1 MTRYIDQCEEL
12 LDAPEWR
19 GERKDW
25 EMYYGAVRI
34 AAGFITEAAEV
45 SVPKEYVAYVDHSK
59 QYLDPS
65 RSRESMTVA
74 YNYERWLTGVYA

>member
-1 MTRYIDQCEEL
+1 
-12 LDAPEWR
+12 
-19 GERKDW
+19 
-25 EMYYGAVRI
+25 MYYGAVRI
-34 AAGFITEAAEV
+34 AAGFANETTDVPI
-45 SVPKEYVAYVDHSK
+45 PKEYIVYVDHSK